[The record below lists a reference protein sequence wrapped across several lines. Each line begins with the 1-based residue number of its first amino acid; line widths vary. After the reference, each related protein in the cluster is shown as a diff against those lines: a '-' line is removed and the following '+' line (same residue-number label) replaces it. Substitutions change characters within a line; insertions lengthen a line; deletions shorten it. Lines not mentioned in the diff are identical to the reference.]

1 MKKFL
6 VLTTALVAGLAVGLS
21 HADDDKGKGKGKG
34 KAADPAARA
43 DAMIK
48 SLDKDA
54 NGTISKEEFAA
65 GPMAAKAKEKGG
77 DGMIDK
83 IFAGRDTNK
92 DGQLDKA
99 ELSTPPKGKGGDKGK
114 GKGKGGEK
122 GAAKGGDKE
131 GAAKGGDKGAAKDGD
146 KGAAK
151 DGDKGAA
158 KDGDKG
164 AAKDGDKGAAKA
176 GEKEG
181 AAKKKA
187 E

>member
-54 NGTISKEEFAA
+54 NGTLSKEEFAA

-83 IFAGRDTNK
+83 IFAGRDTNS

-99 ELSTPPKGKGGDKGK
+99 ELSAPPKGKGGEKGGEKGK

-122 GAAKGGDKE
+122 GAAKGG
-131 GAAKGGDKGAAKDGD
+131 
-146 KGAAK
+146 
-151 DGDKGAA
+151 
-158 KDGDKG
+158 
-164 AAKDGDKGAAKA
+164 
-176 GEKEG
+176 EKE
-181 AAKKKA
+181 APAKKSA